1 MTPFPKRLLAEVVGT
16 FSFVLVGAGSSVAS
30 SSIGLNQ
37 SASLLV
43 AALANGLGLAVAV
56 SSTMAISGGHINP
69 AVSISLAVAG
79 KFKLGELLPYILAQ
93 LFGSLLAAYTLSVSL
108 PFDPVNASHI
118 GSPSLSV
125 GVLQGIL
132 LEAVMTF
139 VLVIAVFGTAVDQR
153 APKIAGFGIGI
164 AVLTD
169 VLLGGP
175 FTGAAM
181 NPARAMGP
189 MIVSGFMPYYW
200 YVYWIGPIIGGLIA
214 GLLYRYLQD

>member
-79 KFKLGELLPYILAQ
+79 KFKP
-93 LFGSLLAAYTLSVSL
+93 
-108 PFDPVNASHI
+108 
-118 GSPSLSV
+118 
-125 GVLQGIL
+125 
-132 LEAVMTF
+132 
-139 VLVIAVFGTAVDQR
+139 R
-153 APKIAGFGIGI
+153 
-164 AVLTD
+164 
-169 VLLGGP
+169 
-175 FTGAAM
+175 
-181 NPARAMGP
+181 
-189 MIVSGFMPYYW
+189 
-200 YVYWIGPIIGGLIA
+200 
-214 GLLYRYLQD
+214 